1 MERIW
6 DDAVAATLI
15 GKRVHL
21 ELTYAGRGGQVIRQA
36 RFCGRVLAADRD
48 DGIDLRLD
56 EGDGFRLPPDL
67 STFEWAY
74 PGQYPDDATG
84 ELVENPDVRATWA
97 ITAPDQPPRA
107 FWSRFG
113 RREGEGH
120 AA

>member
-1 MERIW
+1 MERTW
-6 DDAVAATLI
+6 DDDVAATLI

-36 RFCGRVLAADRD
+36 RFCGRVQAADRH

-56 EGDGFRLPPDL
+56 EGDAFRLPPDL

-74 PGQYPDDATG
+74 PGEYPDDATG
-84 ELVENPDVRATWA
+84 ELVENPDVRATWD
-97 ITAPDQPPRA
+97 IRAPDQPPRA
-107 FWSRFG
+107 FWTRFG
-113 RREGEGH
+113 RRAGEGH